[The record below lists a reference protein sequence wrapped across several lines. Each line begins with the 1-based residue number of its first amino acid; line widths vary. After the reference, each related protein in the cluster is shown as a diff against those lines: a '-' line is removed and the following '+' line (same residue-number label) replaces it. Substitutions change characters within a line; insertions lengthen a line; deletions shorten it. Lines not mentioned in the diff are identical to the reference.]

1 MVWQNNIFFFGS
13 RKPDGRSYMTGPYIS
28 ANRSEPKGPNPDLP
42 KGPNLE
48 NIMYV
53 TLIKYM
59 MKNVV
64 GIVVKR
70 YEEV

>member
-1 MVWQNNIFFFGS
+1 
-13 RKPDGRSYMTGPYIS
+13 MTGPYIS